1 MASQKGLLANGNIWG
16 DYFLDSN
23 IDLDWPFDTNYS
35 SYNNLY
41 KYSIILIYHCNTK
54 REDNLGLVGIIC
66 NMYGPIAK

>member
-35 SYNNLY
+35 AVV
-41 KYSIILIYHCNTK
+41 IIIYINI
-54 REDNLGLVGIIC
+54 L
-66 NMYGPIAK
+66 